1 MKLYFNRPAHNNEL
15 KIVSKRIKNV
25 KIFVTSQQ
33 KTLKKKRK
41 DAFTKAV
48 LIGVCGC
55 LKKRYFF
62 CPSLALTLREII
74 KANIG
79 VTKKVNRDEIMGTV

>member
-1 MKLYFNRPAHNNEL
+1 
-15 KIVSKRIKNV
+15 VSKRIKNV

-33 KTLKKKRK
+33 KALKRK
-41 DAFTKAV
+41 IIKVASTKAA
-48 LIGVCGC
+48 LIDVCGC
-55 LKKRYFF
+55 QKKRYLF

-79 VTKKVNRDEIMGTV
+79 VTKKVNRNEIMGKV